1 MKPLIYDPTDPEQL
15 ENINDVYRR
24 LRDESPVHYA
34 EKFDIYVVS
43 RHADVAA
50 ILDDTE
56 RFSSRGAN
64 TALAYTPP
72 EVAAVLAE
80 GRPEAEALLTA
91 DPPRHA
97 RHRALINRALTQRR
111 VDQKRPRMLEL
122 AHALI
127 DEFAAKGRAD
137 LIAAFGVPYP
147 LNVIAEVVGI
157 PERDRAQLKAWSSD
171 FVARFSPDLGIE
183 DRKQRARGF
192 VAFQRYFESLI
203 LAARADGRD
212 DFMGDFARAAFSEP
226 PVSMEDQLTTLMQ
239 TVVAGHETTTN
250 LIGGALVHLLTNAPV
265 RERLAREPALCP
277 AFIEEVLRLE
287 TPTQALFRTARV
299 DVTLHGV
306 TIPAGKHVQILYGSA
321 NRDPAAFPNPD
332 AIDLARENPRG
343 HLAFGRGIHFCVGA
357 PLARTDTLVAL
368 EALTQRLAGL
378 RLVPGAPLAHTP
390 HFFLRGYQAVQCAWD
405 AA

>member
-15 ENINDVYRR
+15 EDIYAVYRR
-24 LRDESPVHYA
+24 LREESPVHYA

-43 RHADVAA
+43 RHADVEA
-50 ILDDTE
+50 ILKDTD

-97 RHRALINRALTQRR
+97 RHRALVNRALTQRR
-111 VDQKRPRMLEL
+111 VDQKRPRMVEL

-127 DEFAAKGRAD
+127 DSFAAHGQAD
-137 LIAAFGVPYP
+137 LIAAFAVPYP
-147 LNVIAEVVGI
+147 LNVIAEVIGI
-157 PERDRAQLKAWSSD
+157 PEADRAQLKVWSDD
-171 FVARFSPDLGIE
+171 FVARFSPDLSIE
-183 DRKQRARGF
+183 ERKQRARGF
-192 VAFQRYFESLI
+192 VAFQRYFERLI
-203 LAARADGRD
+203 LAAKADGRE
-212 DFMGDFARAAFSEP
+212 DFLGDFARAAFAEP
-226 PVSMEDQLTTLMQ
+226 AVSMEDQLTTLMQ

-250 LIGGALVHLLTNAPV
+250 LIGAALVHLLTNAPV
-265 RERLAREPALCP
+265 RARLAREPALWP
-277 AFIEEVLRLE
+277 ALIEEVLRLE
-287 TPTQALFRTARV
+287 APTQALFRTARV
-299 DVTLHGV
+299 DVKLHGV

-321 NRDPAAFPNPD
+321 NRDPVVFPNPD
-332 AIDLARENPRG
+332 EIDLARENVRG
-343 HLAFGRGIHFCVGA
+343 HLAFGLGIHFCPGA

-368 EALTQRLAGL
+368 EALTQRLPSL
-378 RLVPGAPLAHTP
+378 RLAPGARLRHTP
-390 HFFLRGYQAVQCAWD
+390 HFFLRGYQAVPCVWS

>member
-1 MKPLIYDPTDPEQL
+1 MTRLVYDPTDPDQL
-15 ENINDVYRR
+15 ERINEVYAR
-24 LRDESPVHYA
+24 LREESPVHYA

-43 RHADVAA
+43 RHADVEA
-50 ILDDTE
+50 ILKDTE

-72 EVAAVLAE
+72 EVAEVLAE

-97 RHRALINRALTQRR
+97 RHRALVNRALTQRR

-127 DEFAAKGRAD
+127 DEFAADGRAD

-147 LNVIAEVVGI
+147 LNVIADVMGI

-171 FVARFSPDLGIE
+171 FVARFSPDLSID

-192 VAFQRYFESLI
+192 VAFQRYFEELI
-203 LAARADGRD
+203 LAAKRDGRD
-212 DFMGDFARAAFSEP
+212 DFMGDFARAAFAEP

-250 LIGGALVHLLTNAPV
+250 LIGAAIVHLLTNAPV
-265 RERLAREPALCP
+265 RERLAREPQLLA

-287 TPTQALFRTARV
+287 TPTQALFRTAKV
-299 DVTLHGV
+299 DATLHGV

-321 NRDPAAFPNPD
+321 NRDPAAFPNAD
-332 AIDLARENPRG
+332 VLDLDRDNVRG
-343 HLAFGRGIHFCVGA
+343 HLAFGLGIHFCPGA

-368 EALTQRLAGL
+368 EALTQRLPNL
-378 RLVPGAPLAHTP
+378 RLVPGAPLRHTP
-390 HFFLRGYQAVQCAWD
+390 HFFLRGYQAVHCEWQS
-405 AA
+405 